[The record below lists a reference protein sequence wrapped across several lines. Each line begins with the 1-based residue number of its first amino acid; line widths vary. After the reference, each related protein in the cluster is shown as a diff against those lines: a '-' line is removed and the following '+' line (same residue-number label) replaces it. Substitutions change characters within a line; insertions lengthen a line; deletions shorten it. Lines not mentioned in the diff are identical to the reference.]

1 MVVEITSVVSKGLN
15 SYYDS
20 LAVLGSKPQ
29 SDVDKLLV
37 LSFLEEV
44 LTEEMRFLIT
54 EKDYRTIEKALS
66 CLYGNCLV
74 PFPQYQGSSLFGT
87 ITDGSI
93 ISPRITEDSNIRF
106 TEDDVTRFRS

>member
-1 MVVEITSVVSKGLN
+1 MEITNVVSKGLN

-20 LAVLGSKPQ
+20 LSVLGNRPQ

-54 EKDYRTIEKALS
+54 EKDYRTIEKALN

-74 PFPQYQGSSLFGT
+74 PFPQYQGSPLFGT
-87 ITDGSI
+87 ITDGGI
-93 ISPRITEDSNIRF
+93 VGPRITEDSNIRF

>member
-1 MVVEITSVVSKGLN
+1 MVVEITNVVSKGLN

-20 LAVLGSKPQ
+20 LSVLGNRPQ

-54 EKDYRTIEKALS
+54 EKDYRTIEKALN
-66 CLYGNCLV
+66 CLYGSCLV